1 MRIRS
6 GNTPWHVD
14 CNPKKGI
21 PAIEYT
27 KLFYY
32 ESRATNPPDKLYVG
46 DKEYDIRPG
55 LQVIIPTNVRHK
67 VISKDPNSFRVFTS
81 DDSEGNEQ
89 MMVNII
95 LLNTTFFSILTA
107 SLIFFKPKSKKRI
120 YSSMFIFTLSVLLLT
135 IISSKNENINKI
147 DDTPSEYKIQ
157 K

>member
-89 MMVNII
+89 MMVSII
-95 LLNTTFFSILTA
+95 LLDTTFFSILTA
-107 SLIFFKPKSKKRI
+107 SLIFFKPKSKNG
-120 YSSMFIFTLSVLLLT
+120 FIVLCLFYTFCFTL
-135 IISSKNENINKI
+135 IISSKNNINKI